1 MCFFDKF
8 KVSSTLWKLCIVFWL
23 LLGIT
28 KIITWDIPESV
39 GRSLILRFQAICED
53 YFLKFNNLGKHIAHS
68 RLKMGGKYNSNVV
81 YQWLQSFFSVPF
93 SLDPPWM
100 GPKFWVLSRPVLF
113 FGSHLPWAP
122 LKCTFFFT
130 DFSHFKALRPLS
142 IVVSAGKGAYLS
154 FDRVRIRI
162 VESQQHSVCFHGCMP
177 DASMVALLY
186 FRTSLQVK
194 CDFWTYIFCVVLVAQ
209 ARLAPVA
216 GIRWVTSTMQKN

>member
-122 LKCTFFFT
+122 LKCTFFLQILATLKHLGLFLLSFRQEKVRIYHLTVCEFELLKANSIPCVFT
-130 DFSHFKALRPLS
+130 DVCQMPL
-142 IVVSAGKGAYLS
+142 
-154 FDRVRIRI
+154 
-162 VESQQHSVCFHGCMP
+162 
-177 DASMVALLY
+177 
-186 FRTSLQVK
+186 
-194 CDFWTYIFCVVLVAQ
+194 W
-209 ARLAPVA
+209 
-216 GIRWVTSTMQKN
+216 